1 MIKFDLTNRLAI
13 ITGGAQ
19 GFGLAI
25 TERFIQSGAKVVIW
39 DIDEEAA
46 KKAIDKV
53 NSENLSYQLVDVSN
67 FENITKCLNEVES
80 ENGKIDIF
88 INNAGITGIN
98 TTVENYPIDEWNKV
112 INLNLNSV
120 FYCCKAVV
128 PYMIKNNYGRI
139 VNIASIAGKEGNPN
153 ASAYSTSKAGV
164 IGLTKSLGKELA
176 QKKYS
181 S

>member
-53 NSENLSYQLVDVSN
+53 NSENLSYQIVDVAN
-67 FENITKCLNEVES
+67 FENINKNLKETETQHS
-80 ENGKIDIF
+80 KIDIF
-88 INNAGITGIN
+88 VNNAGIAGMN
-98 TTVENYPIDEWNKV
+98 TTVAEYPIEEWNKV
-112 INLNLNSV
+112 INLNLN
-120 FYCCKAVV
+120 
-128 PYMIKNNYGRI
+128 
-139 VNIASIAGKEGNPN
+139 
-153 ASAYSTSKAGV
+153 
-164 IGLTKSLGKELA
+164 
-176 QKKYS
+176 
-181 S
+181 

>member
-80 ENGKIDIF
+80 KHGKIMLF
-88 INNAGITGIN
+88 
-98 TTVENYPIDEWNKV
+98 
-112 INLNLNSV
+112 
-120 FYCCKAVV
+120 F
-128 PYMIKNNYGRI
+128 
-139 VNIASIAGKEGNPN
+139 
-153 ASAYSTSKAGV
+153 GV
-164 IGLTKSLGKELA
+164 IGFFMRRYGFSVVPVIIGLILGELVEGTLRQSLVIFDGNWLMFLTRPIALTFFILSLIALAFPLLRGKKL
-176 QKKYS
+176 KIKNKI
-181 S
+181 